1 MGQVWGIKLTQCI
14 KLLHYRAMLFLAV
27 RLIKLLFVLLRS
39 RCFDI
44 KQPLSF
50 FAKRSDHRNIWL
62 KVPNVEFDF
71 DVSVWHCL
79 LSTHA
84 SKLNSTLGS
93 HLHAMIRTHHFD
105 YDIRF

>member
-1 MGQVWGIKLTQCI
+1 MGQVWGIKLTRCNN
-14 KLLHYRAMLFLAV
+14 LLLCRAMLFLPV
-27 RLIKLLFVLLRS
+27 ELQFVLPRS
-39 RCFDI
+39 GYFDI

-50 FAKRSDHRNIWL
+50 FAKRSDHRHISL
-62 KVPNVEFDF
+62 KVPNVKFDF
-71 DVSVWHCL
+71 DVSVRHCL

-84 SKLNSTLGS
+84 SKSNSTLGS